1 MNILKY
7 FSFRYILK
15 SHLVLCFII
24 VCVISLISPSFQA
37 FSQETPILAVTD
49 ISIDKRIESELAI
62 PLTERIREIFVNSN
76 QYKVIDRNTINLVI
90 EEQKFQLSDLVD
102 AERTVKIGKLL
113 GAQFIVTG
121 NLTKIENLNTMSL
134 RIIDV
139 ETGVIVSQ
147 VSGEI
152 DGGLNELLNL
162 TEMLGNKIVGVKPIS
177 ERIGSIYVSA
187 NMKDSDVFLDGIR
200 KGKTPLLIED
210 VQKGYHLLEVKKDY
224 YYYKAEIAVINRDI
238 IEVNAVLEILKGNV
252 FIQTDTDKV
261 NIFIDNK
268 GYGQTPKLIKNI
280 IPGEHELILVKDWY
294 MKVEESF
301 EVMPYETTRIQI
313 NLVQVGNLFIEILD
327 NAQNVDNITVV
338 KDGVGEDIFLLDWAK
353 RGMTKELPVGRY
365 ILKVDGT
372 NIKKT
377 EGEIYIT
384 RGKTLKVQI
393 TPEYTEEYIAEQET
407 AEKERIEKEKAIER
421 ERAAAKRERFEKE
434 KAIEREK
441 EKKVLTA
448 NLEKLK
454 LRRVNY
460 KTAGF
465 VFGGGAAAFTG
476 GTLLFYFLSRNQMDE
491 YNTYYDLYEQ
501 ETDTAKA
508 IEYRNTAQDHLDRS
522 RTLSTVEYV
531 FLGSAI
537 LSAGISTYLFIRRPK
552 EEDINRLEMQ
562 ISTYSQDDFRI
573 RTNLIK
579 RF

>member
-1 MNILKY
+1 MKIIHLNIQNHY
-7 FSFRYILK
+7 
-15 SHLVLCFII
+15 LVLII
-24 VCVISLISPSFQA
+24 CTIFLILPSFQS

-49 ISIDKRIESELAI
+49 IFVNKRIESELSL
-62 PLTERIREIFVNSN
+62 PLTDRIREIFVNSN
-76 QYKVIDRNTINLVI
+76 QYQVIDRNTINLVI
-90 EEQKFQLSDLVD
+90 EEQKFQLSGLVD

-113 GAQFIVTG
+113 GAQFIVAG

-147 VSGEI
+147 VSGETE
-152 DGGLNELLNL
+152 GGLNVLLQL
-162 TEMLGNKIVGVKPIS
+162 AEKLGNKIVGVKPIS
-177 ERIGSIYVSA
+177 EKIGSIYVSS
-187 NMKDSDVFLDGIR
+187 NMKDSDVLLDGIR
-200 KGKTPLLIED
+200 KGETPLLIED

-224 YYYKAEIAVINRDI
+224 YYYKAEVAVMNRDI
-238 IEVNAVLEILKGNV
+238 IEVDAILEILKGNI
-252 FIQTDTDKV
+252 FIQTDPDKV
-261 NIFIDNK
+261 NIFIDKK

-280 IPGEHELILVKDWY
+280 ISGEHELILVKDWY
-294 MKVEESF
+294 MKVEDSF
-301 EVMPYETTRIQI
+301 EVLPYETTRIQI
-313 NLVQVGNLFIEILD
+313 DLVQVGELFIDILD
-327 NAQNVDNITVV
+327 NEHEVNNITVK
-338 KDGVGEDIFLLDWAK
+338 KDGVGEDIFLLDLLQ
-353 RGMTKELPVGRY
+353 RGMINELPVGRY

-384 RGKTLKVQI
+384 GGKTLTVQI
-393 TPEYTEEYIAEQET
+393 TPEYTEEYITKQEA
-407 AEKERIEKEKAIER
+407 AEKERIEKEKAM
-421 ERAAAKRERFEKE
+421 
-434 KAIEREK
+434 EREK
-441 EKKVLTA
+441 EKNALMA
-448 NLEKLK
+448 NIEKLK

-491 YNTYYDLYEQ
+491 YNTYYDLYKQ

-508 IEYRNTAQDHLDRS
+508 VEYRNTAQDHMDQSRS
-522 RTLSTVEYV
+522 LSTVEYV

-537 LSAGISTYLFIRRPK
+537 LSAGISVYLFIRRPK

-562 ISTYSQDDFRI
+562 ISTYSHDDFRI
-573 RTNLIK
+573 QTNLIK

>member
-1 MNILKY
+1 MNFLKY

-15 SHLVLCFII
+15 SHLVLCII
-24 VCVISLISPSFQA
+24 IGISLISPSFQA

-49 ISIDKRIESELAI
+49 ISIDKNIKSELSL
-62 PLTERIREIFVNSN
+62 PLTDRIREIFVNSN
-76 QYKVIDRNTINLVI
+76 QYQVIDRNTIILVI

-152 DGGLNELLNL
+152 DGGLNELFRL

-177 ERIGSIYVSA
+177 EKIGSIYVSS
-187 NMKDSDVFLDGIR
+187 NMKDSDVFLDGNR
-200 KGKTPLLIED
+200 KGKTPLIIEN

-224 YYYKAEIAVINRDI
+224 YYYKAEIAVMNRDI
-238 IEVNAVLEILKGNV
+238 IEVDAVLEILKGNV
-252 FIQTDTDKV
+252 FIQTDPDKV
-261 NIFIDNK
+261 NIFIDKK

-280 IPGEHELILVKDWY
+280 ISGEHELILVKDWY
-294 MKVEESF
+294 MKVEDSF
-301 EVMPYETTRIQI
+301 EVAPYETTKIQI
-313 NLVQVGNLFIEILD
+313 DLVQIGKLFIEILD
-327 NAQNVDNITVV
+327 KEHEVNTITVK
-338 KDGVGEDIFLLDWAK
+338 KDGVGDDIFLLDLVK
-353 RGMTKELPVGRY
+353 SGIVKELQVGRY
-365 ILKVDGT
+365 ILKVNGT

-377 EGEIYIT
+377 EGEIYIK
-384 RGKTLKVQI
+384 GSKTLKVQI
-393 TPEYTEEYIAEQET
+393 TPEYTQEYIAKQEA
-407 AEKERIEKEKAIER
+407 AEKERLEKEKAIAR
-421 ERAAAKRERFEKE
+421 D
-434 KAIEREK
+434 K
-441 EKKVLTA
+441 EKKALIA

-476 GTLLFYFLSRNQMDE
+476 GTLLFYFLSRNKMDE
-491 YNTYYDLYEQ
+491 YDTYYDLYKQ

-508 IEYRNTAQDHLDRS
+508 VEYRNTAHEHRNQS

-537 LSAGISTYLFIRRPK
+537 LSAGISIYLFIRRPK
-552 EEDINRLEMQ
+552 EDDINRLEMQ
-562 ISTYSQDDFRI
+562 ISTYSHDDFRI
-573 RTNLIK
+573 QTNLIK

>member
-1 MNILKY
+1 MLSIRKICTITQGKTNRNIKNPY
-7 FSFRYILK
+7 
-15 SHLVLCFII
+15 LVLII
-24 VCVISLISPSFQA
+24 CTIFLILPSYQV

-49 ISIDKRIESELAI
+49 ISVDKRIESELAL
-62 PLTERIREIFVNSN
+62 PLTDRIREIFVNSN
-76 QYKVIDRNTINLVI
+76 QYQVIDRNTINLVI

-113 GAQFIVTG
+113 GAQFIVAG

-147 VSGEI
+147 VSGETT
-152 DGGLNELLNL
+152 GGLNELLKL

-177 ERIGSIYVSA
+177 ERIGSIYVSS
-187 NMKDSDVFLDGIR
+187 NMKESEVFLDGNR

-224 YYYKAEIAVINRDI
+224 YYYKAEVAVMNRDI
-238 IEVNAVLEILKGNV
+238 IEVDAVLEILKGNV
-252 FIQTDTDKV
+252 FIQTYPDKV
-261 NIFIDNK
+261 NIFIDKK

-294 MKVEESF
+294 KKVEDSF
-301 EVMPYETTRIQI
+301 EVKPYETTRVQKHLIMIGKLII
-313 NLVQVGNLFIEILD
+313 NVFENKNRIEK
-327 NAQNVDNITVV
+327 ITVSNGNEEYLFPLEYV
-338 KDGVGEDIFLLDWAK
+338 NNNHSI
-353 RGMTKELPVGRY
+353 ELQENRY
-365 ILKVDGT
+365 KIIVDGP
-372 NIKKT
+372 NIKKI
-377 EGEIYIT
+377 EKELSISGGESHEL
-384 RGKTLKVQI
+384 KFTL
-393 TPEYTEEYIAEQET
+393 EYSEEYIAKQLSS
-407 AEKERIEKEKAIER
+407 
-421 ERAAAKRERFEKE
+421 
-434 KAIEREK
+434 EREK
-441 EKKVLTA
+441 EEKLLKA
-448 NLEKLK
+448 NLEKLNK
-454 LRRVNY
+454 RRVNY

-476 GTLLFYFLSRNQMDE
+476 GTVLFYLLSRNQLDE
-491 YNTYYDLYEQ
+491 YNTNYNLYEQ
-501 ETDTAKA
+501 ESDTAKA

-531 FLGSAI
+531 FMGSAI
-537 LSAGISTYLFIRRPK
+537 LSAGISVYLFIRRPK
-552 EEDINRLEMQ
+552 EEDINRLEMH

>member
-1 MNILKY
+1 ML
-7 FSFRYILK
+7 
-15 SHLVLCFII
+15 
-24 VCVISLISPSFQA
+24 LISPSFHA
-37 FSQETPILAVTD
+37 FSQEIPILAVTD
-49 ISIDKRIESELAI
+49 ISIDKNIKSELAI

-76 QYKVIDRNTINLVI
+76 QYQVIDRNTIDLVI
-90 EEQKFQLSDLVD
+90 EEQEFQLSDLVD

-152 DGGLNELLNL
+152 DGGLNELFSL

-177 ERIGSIYVSA
+177 ERIGSIYVAA
-187 NMKDSDVFLDGIR
+187 NMKESDVFLDGNR
-200 KGKTPLLIED
+200 KGKTPLLIENI
-210 VQKGYHLLEVKKDY
+210 QKGYHLLEVKKDY
-224 YYYKAEIAVINRDI
+224 YYYKAEIAVMNRDI

-252 FIQTDTDKV
+252 FIQTDPEKV
-261 NIFIDNK
+261 NIFIDKK

-294 MKVEESF
+294 MKVVDSF
-301 EVMPYETTRIQI
+301 EVVPYETTRIQI
-313 NLVQVGNLFIEILD
+313 DLVQIGKLFIDILD
-327 NAQNVDNITVV
+327 KEHEVNNITVK
-338 KDGVGEDIFLLDWAK
+338 KDDVGENIFLLDLVK

-365 ILKVDGT
+365 ILKVNGT

-377 EGEIYIT
+377 EGEIYIKK
-384 RGKTLKVQI
+384 GKTLKVQI
-393 TPEYTEEYIAEQET
+393 TPEYTEEYIAKQEAT
-407 AEKERIEKEKAIER
+407 EKERIEREKAIER
-421 ERAAAKRERFEKE
+421 ERAATERERIEKE
-434 KAIEREK
+434 KVMEREK
-441 EKKVLTA
+441 EKNLLTA

-491 YNTYYDLYEQ
+491 YNTNYDLYEQ
-501 ETDTAKA
+501 ETDTDKA

-522 RTLSTVEYV
+522 RSLSTVEYV

-537 LSAGISTYLFIRRPK
+537 LSAGISVYLFIRRPK
-552 EEDINRLEMQ
+552 EDDINRLEMQ
-562 ISTYSQDDFRI
+562 ISTYSHDDFRI
-573 RTNLIK
+573 QTNLIK

>member
-1 MNILKY
+1 MNFLKY

-15 SHLVLCFII
+15 SHLVLCIII
-24 VCVISLISPSFQA
+24 VCVIFLISPSFHA

-49 ISIDKRIESELAI
+49 ISIDKNIKSGLTI

-76 QYKVIDRNTINLVI
+76 QYQIIDRNTINLVI

-102 AERTVKIGKLL
+102 AERTVRIGKLL
-113 GAQFIVTG
+113 GAQFIVAG

-152 DGGLNELLNL
+152 DGGLNELLKL

-200 KGKTPLLIED
+200 KGNTPLLIED
-210 VQKGYHLLEVKKDY
+210 VQKGYHMLEVKKDY
-224 YYYKAEIAVINRDI
+224 YYYKAEVAVINRDI
-238 IEVNAVLEILKGNV
+238 IEVNAILEILKGNV
-252 FIQTDTDKV
+252 FIQTYPEEV

-280 IPGEHELILVKDWY
+280 IPGKHELILVKDWY
-294 MKVEESF
+294 MKVKDSF

-313 NLVQVGNLFIEILD
+313 DLEEVGKLFIKILN
-327 NAQNVDNITVV
+327 NAHEVYNITVV
-338 KDGVGEDIFLLDWAK
+338 KDGVGEDIFLLDLVK

-393 TPEYTEEYIAEQET
+393 TPEYTEEYIAKQEA
-407 AEKERIEKEKAIER
+407 AEKEKFER
-421 ERAAAKRERFEKE
+421 ERTL
-434 KAIEREK
+434 EREK
-441 EKKVLTA
+441 EKKLLMA

-454 LRRVNY
+454 SRRLNY
-460 KTAGF
+460 KTVGII
-465 VFGGGAAAFTG
+465 FGGGAAAFTG
-476 GTLLFYFLSRNQMDE
+476 GTLLFYILSRNQLDE

-501 ETDTAKA
+501 ETNTQKA
-508 IEYRNTAQDHLDRS
+508 IDYKNTAQDHYDRS
-522 RTLSTVEYV
+522 RSFRTVEYV
-531 FLGSAI
+531 LFGTAVITTATSAI
-537 LSAGISTYLFIRRPK
+537 LFLRRPK
-552 EEDINRLEMQ
+552 EEEINNLEIK
-562 ISTYSQDDFRI
+562 ISTYSNGYNIQ
-573 RTNLIK
+573 TNFTR